1 MKKAAFLL
9 IILLLFTG
17 CSSKVETQKITGTME
32 EIAESYVK
40 DLENQDTEKL
50 LNNYYYTDEMEKAL
64 NETVFNQI
72 FIDLESKFGKWIETG
87 ALSIVEKEAYSI
99 LTYRVTM
106 KKNNINMNIVF
117 DKDKNIAGLNY
128 LPVLEEAISE
138 TEIKELEISFG
149 NEPFILSGTL
159 TIPKGDGPFPA
170 VVLVHGSGPSDRDET
185 VLENKPF
192 RDIATYLTDNGIA
205 VLRYDKRTFTYT
217 KEIDIEHFTP
227 YEETVEDA
235 VLAYEYLSNNSYV
248 SSENIYIIG
257 HSFGGYLM
265 PKIAKLTPNAAGY
278 VLISAPVTPIEDL
291 IVTQFEY
298 IFNLDNVVSEEEQSL
313 LTTYKTYQENIHNIN
328 LESTLQHTELMGI
341 SKEYWLYLQ
350 SYTPQ
355 TEAKNINKPL
365 LILNGERDYQV
376 PITEF
381 NNWKASL
388 ENNDNVTFI
397 SYPGLNHLLY
407 LGEGTPSPD
416 EYYTPGHVSKDLL
429 IDVAEWIIS
438 N

>member
-1 MKKAAFLL
+1 
-9 IILLLFTG
+9 
-17 CSSKVETQKITGTME
+17 
-32 EIAESYVK
+32 
-40 DLENQDTEKL
+40 
-50 LNNYYYTDEMEKAL
+50 
-64 NETVFNQI
+64 
-72 FIDLESKFGKWIETG
+72 
-87 ALSIVEKEAYSI
+87 
-99 LTYRVTM
+99 
-106 KKNNINMNIVF
+106 
-117 DKDKNIAGLNY
+117 
-128 LPVLEEAISE
+128 
-138 TEIKELEISFG
+138 
-149 NEPFILSGTL
+149 
-159 TIPKGDGPFPA
+159 
-170 VVLVHGSGPSDRDET
+170 
-185 VLENKPF
+185 
-192 RDIATYLTDNGIA
+192 NGIA

-248 SSENIYIIG
+248 GSENIYIIG

-278 VLISAPVTPIEDL
+278 ILISAPVTPIEDL

-313 LTTYKTYQENIHNIN
+313 LTTYKIYQENIHNVN

-341 SKEYWLYLQ
+341 SKDYWLYLQ

-381 NNWKASL
+381 NNWKVSL

-429 IDVAEWIIS
+429 LDVVEWIY
-438 N
+438 NN